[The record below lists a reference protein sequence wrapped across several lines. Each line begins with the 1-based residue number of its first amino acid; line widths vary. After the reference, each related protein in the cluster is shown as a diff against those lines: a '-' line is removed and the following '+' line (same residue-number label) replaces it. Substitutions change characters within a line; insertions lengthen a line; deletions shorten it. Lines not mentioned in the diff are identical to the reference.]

1 MAIDKIKLRHLAKD
15 KDERLFEEGDILD
28 ALNVNISA
36 DVESSGG
43 VVKNVNSTIPGTP
56 STTEDSLVNV
66 ESRVIG
72 SVSDDAN
79 GMVYFFVWTALKK
92 HQTIYQYRSS
102 DETYRIVLR
111 SSEFDF
117 QEHGFVNAVVINGEF
132 EADDTPQTIV
142 YFTDNHN
149 PPRKINVDRAFSTDF
164 NLYSDAAVKEFL
176 SVIKSP
182 SSFAPTTELSTD
194 SGRTTNGLYG
204 KVFQFATQ
212 YVYKDGEESSISPH
226 SKITHPKYMS
236 LQGINSANIDQTE
249 VIDDNL
255 VLLNTRFVDIS
266 ADMSQG
272 QVEIKK
278 LKVLVRFNNS
288 GSWFLVDE
296 FDPNQDLVEAD
307 PHSNGSTNTLYTAST
322 GVYKFY
328 NDGLYPSLLASKTDK
343 IYNDVPQKATS
354 QAIVGNRLMYSSP
367 ESGYPNVEATATL
380 SVSYLP
386 DPTVGSFET
395 SSVQTN
401 DGILHSSSTIGDGW
415 FNLDFS
421 SSNLPVN
428 FTANTQISL
437 TVEYKPTSFI
447 QYGFY
452 DPNPGGQGSSSQD
465 LPLLKITASDPTD
478 PSASVNF
485 FCGEVEDS
493 SILNAYSQAQ
503 DSINCSMS
511 PNSLNWGSLVASI
524 TLTESKTKEQVLGML
539 ANQIK
544 QQTVS
549 YSFNG
554 GSDIINWKL
563 RSSGSTTGSPITHE
577 LFAKKFDFD
586 IAFTE
591 VLVVNGSD
599 YDGSGS
605 SNALQLYPKAGNF
618 VFPTGQLG
626 GEYSSVSGLSPSSA
640 APYVSIR
647 NTSSQQGSGFI
658 GGNLESVESF
668 YSGLYSPR
676 LLNGIDT
683 LVGTSDYWADYTL
696 SPDQVNGAKNSLLT
710 SLPLSTRRTFKAG
723 CVHEFGIVYFDEY
736 GRPGYVNEIGSTY
749 VHPFADVTA
758 RSDGSSGY
766 NQGPCNISVDM
777 TSAPPT
783 WAKTYQI
790 VYPGMGTFKRF
801 ETYTVGGGFKKT
813 SPTSDNSVYLSLN
826 TLKGFQSEKGA
837 IKDYSYTEGD
847 RLRVVKYRNA
857 NDTADVYPSGEIM
870 YDVNGIEVLSADAF
884 DSYNGE
890 TSNLT
895 TTNKVGTFLKI
906 ELPGGNPSTGDFS
919 NDADN
924 LWKNSVV
931 VEILTPRK
939 EAEEKIYYE
948 VGEPRR
954 IFKDFE
960 LSSDSNN
967 NHNDGDSIVLQEG
980 DVHYRPMSML
990 SPSSDA
996 LNGFEANFLDN
1007 FSYKSSQVESM
1018 DVSDFVSSRVW
1029 SKGRAHVKYEKADT
1043 INYYN
1048 RIVYSEEYGDDI
1060 GGLTFSSF
1068 NPGALSYKNL
1078 PKNYGAINFIGNYN
1092 QSIAALQENKL
1103 SFIPVH
1109 RNIIEYADG
1118 ASSITVSKE
1127 VMGDHKESS
1136 GDFGCGEDRSS
1147 VLIRDGIIFFAD
1159 KSRQK
1164 ILAAAGGKL
1173 KAISDV
1179 EMSSF
1184 FEDEFDSLSEA
1195 TGDGGRLVSGFDPVE
1210 NMYLFTI
1217 EPKTNNSTPDY
1228 LGVTVGYSI
1237 SKGRWISRYSF
1248 VPSNYASIDNKL
1260 ISTKWYQNQS
1270 ATTSFLFNAHTDPLK
1285 RNEFYGTPYSSSVTV
1300 VSKISPSKP
1309 KVFNALSYEGNSSS
1323 WSISSSGISTNL
1335 NQFAGGL
1342 STWSEKEGSYY
1353 AAMPRDASVSSNS
1366 NKIYIGDL
1374 SHDSGLT
1381 YTSNIRLSRIPI
1393 PLGIDLTLVVS
1404 GSGGGTNF
1412 TVQVSSISGN
1422 NITFE
1427 ALSQSEQ
1434 SLIDASSVFV
1444 ASMNPLTNGDPI
1456 RGNFAK
1462 ITMNNAQ
1469 ATAHELYCINTHIT
1483 ESKAN
1488 HAKGQ

>member
-56 STTEDSLVNV
+56 STTEDSLANV

-79 GMVYFFVWTALKK
+79 GMVYFFVWTDVKK

-111 SSEFDF
+111 SNQFDF
-117 QEHGFVNAVVINGEF
+117 QEHGFVNAVVVNGEF
-132 EADDTPQTIV
+132 EADDTAQTIV

-164 NLYSDAAVKEFL
+164 NLYSDVAVKEFL

-194 SGRTTNGLYG
+194 AGRTTNGLYG

-236 LQGINSANIDQTE
+236 LQGINSGSIDQAE
-249 VIDDNL
+249 AIADNL
-255 VLLNTRFVDIS
+255 VLLNTRFVDIN

-272 QVEIKK
+272 HVEIKK

-288 GSWFLVDE
+288 GSWFLVDQ

-307 PHSNGSTNTLYTAST
+307 PHVNGSTNTLYTAST

-343 IYNDVPQKATS
+343 VYNDVPQKATS

-367 ESGYPNVEATATL
+367 EAGYPNVEATATL

-386 DPTVGSFET
+386 EPTVGAFE
-395 SSVQTN
+395 SSSAGNNTT
-401 DGILHSSSTIGDGW
+401 ITHSSGAEGW

-421 SSNLPVN
+421 DPGFPDN
-428 FTANTQISL
+428 FTASTQISL
-437 TVEYKPTSFI
+437 TVEYKPSGFI

-452 DPNPGGQGSSSQD
+452 NNNPGDPGSSSQD
-465 LPLLKITASDPTD
+465 LPLLKITTSDPSN
-478 PSASVNF
+478 PSASLDF
-485 FCGEVEDS
+485 FCGEAADS
-493 SILNAYSQAQ
+493 NSGSSSGYS
-503 DSINCSMS
+503 DWEGSINCF
-511 PNSLNWGSLVASI
+511 NTLDADSLNWGSLVASI
-524 TLTESKTKEQVLGML
+524 TLTEPKTKEQVLGIL
-539 ANQIK
+539 AQEIK

-554 GSDIINWKL
+554 GSNDINWKL
-563 RSSGSTTGSPITHE
+563 RSQGSGSGSPITHE

-586 IAFTE
+586 IAFAD
-591 VLVVNGSD
+591 VLIVDSED
-599 YDGSGS
+599 YGGSGT
-605 SNALQLYPKAGNF
+605 NNVLQLYPKAGNF
-618 VFPTGQLG
+618 VFPTGELG
-626 GEYSSVSGLSPSSA
+626 GQVGTGVNGLTGSST

-647 NTSSQQGSGFI
+647 NTSYQQGNGFI
-658 GGNLESVESF
+658 DANLESVESF
-668 YSGLYSPR
+668 YSGSYSPR
-676 LLNGIDT
+676 FINGIDT
-683 LVGTSDYWADYTL
+683 SSSTSDVWDDYTL
-696 SPDQVNGAKNSLLT
+696 FSSQETGAKNSLLT

-736 GRPGYVNEIGSTY
+736 GRPGYVNDIGSTY

-758 RSDGSSGY
+758 RDDGSSGY

-801 ETYTVGGGFKKT
+801 ETYTVGGGFKRT
-813 SPTSDNSVYLSLN
+813 SPTSDSAVYLSLN

-837 IKDYSYTEGD
+837 IKEYSYTEGD

-857 NDTADVYPSGEIM
+857 DDTADVYPSEEIM
-870 YDVNGIEVLSADAF
+870 YDVNGIELLASDVFEDYAAEQSGA
-884 DSYNGE
+884 S
-890 TSNLT
+890 
-895 TTNKVGTFLKI
+895 NKVGTFLKV

-919 NDADN
+919 NANDN
-924 LWKNSVV
+924 IWKNSVV

-960 LSSDSNN
+960 LSSGSNN
-967 NHNDGDSIVLQEG
+967 NHNDGESIVLQEG

-990 SPSSDA
+990 SPAYVSSH
-996 LNGFEANFLDN
+996 GFQANSLSGFL
-1007 FSYKSSQVESM
+1007 YKSSQAESM

-1029 SKGRAHVKYEKADT
+1029 SKGRAHVKYEKAAT

-1092 QSIAALQENKL
+1092 QSVAALQENKL

-1184 FEDEFDSLSEA
+1184 FEDEFDSLSTA

-1260 ISTKWYQNQS
+1260 ISAKWYQNQA
-1270 ATTSFLFNAHTDPLK
+1270 ATTSFLFNAHADPVK
-1285 RNEFYGTPYSSSVTV
+1285 RNEFYGTPYSSSITV

-1323 WSISSSGISTNL
+1323 WSIPSSGISTNL
-1335 NQFAGGL
+1335 NQSAGGL

-1353 AAMPRDASVSSNS
+1353 AAMPRDTSVNS
-1366 NKIYIGDL
+1366 DSQNIYIG
-1374 SHDSGLT
+1374 SLT
-1381 YTSNIRLSRIPI
+1381 TSNDELFTSTVRLNRLPI
-1393 PLGIDLTLVVS
+1393 PVGVEVS
-1404 GSGGGTNF
+1404 INGQDVTIL
-1412 TVQVSSISGN
+1412 SISGN
-1422 NITFE
+1422 TLTLNASNASVAGTD
-1427 ALSQSEQ
+1427 LSV
-1434 SLIDASSVFV
+1434 SLSGD
-1444 ASMNPLTNGDPI
+1444 NGDPI
-1456 RGNFAK
+1456 RGHFAE

>member
-43 VVKNVNSTIPGTP
+43 VVKNVNATIPGSP

-79 GMVYFFVWTALKK
+79 GMVYFFVWTALKN

-102 DETYRIVLR
+102 DETYRVVLR
-111 SSEFDF
+111 SNQFDF

-132 EADDTPQTIV
+132 EADDTAQTIV

-194 SGRTTNGLYG
+194 TGRTTNGLYG

-236 LQGINSANIDQTE
+236 LQGINSASIDQSE
-249 VIDDNL
+249 AIDDNL
-255 VLLNTRFVDIS
+255 VLLNTRFVDIN

-272 QVEIKK
+272 HVEIKR

-307 PHSNGSTNTLYTAST
+307 PHVNGSTNTLYTAST
-322 GVYKFY
+322 GIYKFY

-367 ESGYPNVEATATL
+367 EAGYPNVEATATL

-386 DPTVGSFET
+386 EPTVGSFES
-395 SSVQTN
+395 SSVATTN
-401 DGILHSSSTIGDGW
+401 SILHNGTGVSDGW

-421 SSNLPVN
+421 AAGFPAT

-437 TVEYKPTSFI
+437 TVEYKPSSFI

-452 DPNPGGQGSSSQD
+452 NNNPNGQGSSAQD
-465 LPLLKITASDPTD
+465 LPLLKITTSDPSD
-478 PSASVNF
+478 PSGSLSF
-485 FCGEVEDS
+485 FCGEAEDS
-493 SILNAYSQAQ
+493 SNINDYSINSASEG
-503 DSINCSMS
+503 SINCSMNAS
-511 PNSLNWGSLVASI
+511 SLNWGSLVASI
-524 TLTESKTKEQVLGML
+524 TLTESKTKEQVLGLL
-539 ANQIK
+539 AQEIK

-554 GSDIINWKL
+554 GTDNIHWKL
-563 RSSGSTTGSPITHE
+563 RESSVGGSVITHE

-586 IAFTE
+586 IAFTD
-591 VLVVNGSD
+591 VQVV
-599 YDGSGS
+599 DGATYGGTGT
-605 SNALQLYPKAGNF
+605 NNVLQLYPRAGNF
-618 VFPTGQLG
+618 VFPTGELG
-626 GEYSSVSGLSPSSA
+626 DASTNSGLTGSST

-647 NTSSQQGSGFI
+647 DTSVQQGSGFI
-658 GGNLESVESF
+658 DANLESVESF
-668 YSGLYSPR
+668 YSGNYSPR
-676 LLNGIDT
+676 LINGINITEGILDQW
-683 LVGTSDYWADYTL
+683 DDYTL
-696 SPDQVNGAKNSLLT
+696 SDTQSNGAKNSLLT

-736 GRPGYVNEIGSTY
+736 GRPGYVNEIGSVY
-749 VHPFADVTA
+749 VHPFADVA
-758 RSDGSSGY
+758 DRDDSSNGY
-766 NQGPCNISVDM
+766 NQGPCNISVGM

-801 ETYTVGGGFKKT
+801 ETYTVGGGFKKI
-813 SPTSDNSVYLSLN
+813 SPTSDNAVYLSLN

-847 RLRVVKYRNA
+847 RLRVVKYRNS
-857 NDTADVYPSGEIM
+857 NDTADVYPSEEIM
-870 YDVNGIEVLSADAF
+870 YDVNGIEVLADDVF
-884 DSYNGE
+884 ENYTSESGG
-890 TSNLT
+890 TSNKT
-895 TTNKVGTFLKI
+895 GTFLKV
-906 ELPGGNPSTGDFS
+906 ERPGGNPATGDFS
-919 NDADN
+919 NANDN

-939 EAEEKIYYE
+939 EVEEKIYYE

-954 IFKDFE
+954 IFKDIE
-960 LSSDSNN
+960 LSSASNN
-967 NHNDGDSIVLQEG
+967 NHNDGESIVLQEG

-990 SPSSDA
+990 SPAHTASH
-996 LNGFEANFLDN
+996 GFQANSLDGFL
-1007 FSYKSSQVESM
+1007 YKSSQAESM

-1029 SKGRAHVKYEKADT
+1029 SKGRAHVKYEKAAT

-1127 VMGDHKESS
+1127 VTGDHKESS

-1184 FEDEFDSLSEA
+1184 FEDEFDSLSTA

-1217 EPKTNNSTPDY
+1217 EPKTNGSTPDY

-1260 ISTKWYQNQS
+1260 ISAKWYQNQA
-1270 ATTSFLFNAHTDPLK
+1270 ATTSFLFNAHSDPLN
-1285 RNEFYGTPYSSSVTV
+1285 RNKFYGTPYSSSITV

-1323 WSISSSGISTNL
+1323 WSVPSLGISTNL
-1335 NQFAGGL
+1335 NQSAGGL

-1353 AAMPRDASVSSNS
+1353 AAMPRDTSSNS
-1366 NKIYIGDL
+1366 TSQKMYVGTL
-1374 SHDSGLT
+1374 SYVSSGGNTILT
-1381 YTSNIRLSRIPI
+1381 STIRLNRLNIPI
-1393 PLGIDLTLVVS
+1393 GVELYLENGTLINVLSVS
-1404 GSGGGTNF
+1404 GNTM
-1412 TVQVSSISGN
+1412 TISG
-1422 NITFE
+1422 
-1427 ALSQSEQ
+1427 
-1434 SLIDASSVFV
+1434 SVPQ
-1444 ASMNPLTNGDPI
+1444 ANGQDHIILNDSNGDPI
-1456 RGNFAK
+1456 RGHFAE